1 MNKAMGLAL
10 VIGMATSGLAVA
22 DHDDHRYRG
31 DRQQFFA
38 EGRVVQ
44 VEPVYETYYYR
55 EHSRGNSEHRYEICR
70 TRDVEVSRSHR
81 GGNPA
86 ATLIGGAVGAT
97 VGSHSGNSPE
107 SQVFGAI
114 AGGIIGGAIGHELGG
129 RGETTVR
136 YRTERECE
144 VEYRHRRSDLVGYE
158 VRYRYNGREF
168 MTFMDRHPGRYV
180 ELAVEVTP
188 R

>member
-1 MNKAMGLAL
+1 MNKHIGFALIVGLA
-10 VIGMATSGLAVA
+10 TSTMAVA
-22 DHDDHRYRG
+22 DHQDDRHRS

-38 EGRVVQ
+38 EGRVVD

-55 EHSRGNSEHRYEICR
+55 QQRQGHNDNRYEICR
-70 TRDVEVSRSHR
+70 TRDVEVSRTQRS
-81 GGNPA
+81 GNPA

-97 VGSHSGNSPE
+97 VGSHSGRTPE

-129 RGETTVR
+129 RGETTVK